1 MKYRSRRYNGPEGP
15 RSCLEGSN
23 VDVRAHVSQR
33 LPATILLALALLL
46 PVSPALASEEQE
58 PNDSFAQAIEIL
70 NDTESW
76 TGNLSTTDNADMYKV
91 MLNRTPDYFDS
102 IHADMNKLTSGGRV
116 RVYLYDSLGYRMS
129 WNSTTATG
137 VITVS
142 GTTPATGYVY
152 IVALL
157 WSSNVAVGYELNFT
171 RTNNTLNLGLLDS
184 NNLPA
189 DAVTVQNGYR
199 NDTYLDQMY
208 DAADYYLI
216 DLNVQPAYRD
226 SLAVFVKMP
235 LGGDYVVELYRPG
248 NSSYVFVADEGNIF
262 TPDFGINET
271 LYYIPQDAGDYI
283 IRIWAEH
290 GAGNYTIN
298 VRVYRG
304 FSDND
309 NDLANATTLSQDGD
323 TSGNVT
329 LNYDTE
335 DYYRVLLRSD
345 TTIYVTLTVQDY
357 DADVQLP
364 VINVWLLDPSHNFV
378 NSSTAAQSVKKVG
391 HVVVEPGWYFVKVG
405 AARNSAG
412 AFLLNMT
419 TVQPPEVII
428 PELTVVFD
436 EDNSTSVELATV
448 FKDPRSLPLAYNVSK
463 GEHLNITL
471 TCATVNIVPQPDW
484 SGREVLVL
492 TATNVEGKLS
502 TARLNITVRPVNDA
516 PRALH
521 SDLNFSMDEDD
532 IFTLPMSV
540 FALFDD
546 VDGDSLAY
554 TVDGAVNL
562 VVKIDPLGA
571 VTIAPVKDWYGTET
585 SYIVATDTANATA
598 QVGVT
603 IKVMAQNDPPVVV
616 WSPGNLSFSEDTSTA
631 IDLRKVFMDPDGDA
645 LAYSVTGNLLLNI
658 TVINGNATVK
668 PFYADW
674 FGSESVMF
682 IARDTS
688 NASTAVVVNFTVT
701 PVNDPPRIWRSI
713 PNMIIQ
719 EDQTVRLFN
728 LSTYFKDVDAERLIF
743 TSSGSTHVGVT
754 IGSDDWV
761 TFSPMSNW
769 SGTEMLVF
777 VAEDPL
783 GERAQLM
790 FNLTVEP
797 VDDAPELGQPSV
809 TPSKGDTTT
818 SFTFTVVCKDI
829 DSASVVVKLIVG
841 RKILPM
847 ERVSGNLTVGATY
860 QARTTLAAGDSP
872 FFFQAEDGEKSAATS
887 SKDLKVEARS
897 ADNTVIYIGLA
908 VITLVVILLALV
920 FTPSRRKRDWEEMDE
935 EE

>member
-1 MKYRSRRYNGPEGP
+1 
-15 RSCLEGSN
+15 LEGSN
-23 VDVRAHVSQR
+23 VNVRAHVR
-33 LPATILLALALLL
+33 VNIPATILLALALLL
-46 PVSPALASEEQE
+46 PVAPALASEEQE
-58 PNDSFAQAIEIL
+58 PNDSFAQAIEVL

-102 IHADMNKLTSGGRV
+102 IQADMNKLTSGGQL
-116 RVYLYDSLGYRMS
+116 RVYLYDSLGYRLS
-129 WNSTTATG
+129 WNSTTGTG

-142 GTTPATGYVY
+142 GTAPQTGYVY

-157 WSSNVAVGYELNFT
+157 WSSNVAVGYQLDFK
-171 RTNNTLNLGLLDS
+171 RTNNTQNLSVLDS
-184 NNLPA
+184 DNLPG
-189 DAVTVQNGYR
+189 DAVIVQNGYT

-216 DLNVQPAYRD
+216 GLDVQPAYRD
-226 SLAVFVKMP
+226 SLAVFVEMP

-271 LYYIPQDAGDYI
+271 LYYIPQDAGDYL

-290 GAGNYTIN
+290 GAGNYTMS
-298 VRVYRG
+298 VRVFRG

-309 NDLANATTLSQDGD
+309 NELANATTLTQDGD
-323 TSGNVT
+323 NAGNVT

-335 DYYRVLLRSD
+335 DYYRILLRSD
-345 TTIYVTLTVQDY
+345 TTVNLTLTVLDY
-357 DADVQLP
+357 DTNVQLP
-364 VINVWLLDPSHNFV
+364 VINLWLLDPSHNFV

-391 HVVVEPGWYFVKVG
+391 HIVVEPGWYFIKVG

-412 AFLLNMT
+412 AYALDMT
-419 TVQPPEVII
+419 TVQPPEVLI
-428 PELTVVFD
+428 PEVSVVFD
-436 EDNSTSVELATV
+436 EDNSTSVDLATV
-448 FKDPRSLPLAYNVSK
+448 FQDPRALPLDYNVSQAQ
-463 GEHLNITL
+463 HMNITL
-471 TCATVNIVPQPDW
+471 TCATLNVVPQPDW
-484 SGREVLVL
+484 SGREVLLL
-492 TATNVEGKLS
+492 TATNMEGKIS
-502 TARLNITVRPVNDA
+502 TATLNITVRPVNDA
-516 PRALH
+516 PRPLH
-521 SDLNFSMDEDD
+521 ADLNFIMDEDAT
-532 IFTLPMSV
+532 FTLPMSV

-554 TVDGAVNL
+554 TVDGTVNL
-562 VVKIDPLGA
+562 AVAIDPLGA
-571 VTIAPVKDWYGTET
+571 VVITPAKDWYGTET
-585 SYIVATDTANATA
+585 FYIVASDPANATA

-603 IKVMAQNDPPVVV
+603 MKVVALNDPPVVV
-616 WSPGNLSFSEDTSTA
+616 WSPGNLTFAEDASTS
-631 IDLRKVFMDPDGDA
+631 IDLRKVFADPDGDA
-645 LAYSVTGNLLLNI
+645 LAYSVTGNLLLNVTI
-658 TVINGNATVK
+658 VGGNATVK
-668 PFYADW
+668 PFYSDW
-674 FGSESVMF
+674 FGSESVTFM
-682 IARDTS
+682 ARDTA
-688 NASTAVVVNFTVT
+688 NASVALIVNFTVT
-701 PVNDPPRIWRSI
+701 PVNDPPRIWRNI

-728 LSTYFKDVDAERLIF
+728 LSTYFKDVDAEKLIF

-754 IGSDDWV
+754 IGPDDWV

-769 SGTEMLVF
+769 SGTELLVF

-783 GERAQLM
+783 GERAQLE

-809 TPSKGDTTT
+809 TPTKGDTAT

-829 DSASVVVKLIVG
+829 DSTNVAVKLIVG
-841 RKILPM
+841 RRIFTM

-860 QARTTLAAGDSP
+860 QIKTTLDAGDNP
-872 FFFQAEDGEKSAATS
+872 FFFQAEDGEKKAATS
-887 SKDLKVEARS
+887 SQELTVDAKS